1 MRFGCE
7 LHFYLHSDTS
17 FPYFLEKRLCI
28 LGHLFPARPQLFAVI
43 EKASSPMSNN
53 DTHYEL
59 RCRECGR
66 SWGNQPRSICHECFS
81 PLEITYDY
89 DTIRAA
95 IAQGTFSRERIAQRP
110 PNMWRY
116 AELLPLP
123 AGFEPRLPVGFTPL
137 LQAPHLAERLAD
149 TRDASRSEAKT
160 AAQNLYLKNDAV
172 CLPTLSFKDR
182 VVAVALAQAQAF
194 GFDTV
199 ACSSTGNLANAVA
212 AHAARLG
219 LKAWI
224 FIPSDLEPAKI
235 LGTQV
240 FGANVVRIA
249 GNYDQVNRLC
259 SQIAE
264 ERRWG
269 FVNVNLRPYYAE
281 GSKTVGFEIA
291 EQLGWRLPD
300 NVVVPMAGGSLITKI
315 KKAFD
320 ELIKLELVE
329 EKPVKFFGAQ
339 ATGCSPISTAVKTG
353 SAEIDPQKPAT
364 IARSLAIGNPA
375 DGHYAIKTIKQSGG
389 WSEDVSDPE
398 VIDSIRLLA
407 ETEGIFTE
415 TAGGVTVGTAG
426 KLYRQDRI
434 LPEETTVLCI
444 TGNGLKTTDVLA
456 GVYEIEQPI
465 APKLAEFEK
474 YLQETLDTVEI
485 AKEAA
490 TVGV

>member
-1 MRFGCE
+1 VPVSVFLDAALECE
-7 LHFYLHSDTS
+7 
-17 FPYFLEKRLCI
+17 
-28 LGHLFPARPQLFAVI
+28 GAMAV
-43 EKASSPMSNN
+43 A
-53 DTHYEL
+53 YEL
-59 RCRECGR
+59 RCRECGKR
-66 SWGNQPRSICHECFS
+66 YENAPLSICEECFS
-81 PLEITYDY
+81 PLEVVVDLDQARRTV
-89 DTIRAA
+89 TRAS
-95 IAQGTFSRERIAQRP
+95 IAQGPSS
-110 PNMWRY
+110 MWRY
-116 AELLPLP
+116 QGLLPVPEDYTPTTP
-123 AGFEPRLPVGFTPL
+123 AGWTPL
-137 LQAPHLAERLAD
+137 VRAPRLAERIGA
-149 TRDASRSEAKT
+149 T
-160 AAQNLYLKNDAV
+160 NLWIKNDAV
-172 CLPTLSFKDR
+172 CMPTLSFKDR

-320 ELIKLELVE
+320 ELVKLELVE

-353 SAEIDPQKPAT
+353 SSEIDPQKPAT

-375 DGHYAIKTIKQSGG
+375 DGHYAIKTIKHSGG

-434 LPEETTVLCI
+434 LPDETTVLCI

-456 GVYEIEQPI
+456 GVYETERAI

-474 YLQETLDTVEI
+474 YLQETLDTVEV
-485 AKEAA
+485 AKEAAA

>member
-1 MRFGCE
+1 
-7 LHFYLHSDTS
+7 
-17 FPYFLEKRLCI
+17 
-28 LGHLFPARPQLFAVI
+28 
-43 EKASSPMSNN
+43 MSNN
-53 DTHYEL
+53 DANYEL

-89 DTIRAA
+89 ETIRAA

-137 LQAPHLAERLAD
+137 FQAPRLAQRLAD
-149 TRDASRSEAKT
+149 ADDAGK
-160 AAQNLYLKNDAV
+160 NLYIKNDAV

-182 VVAVALAQAQAF
+182 VVSVALAQAQAF

-339 ATGCSPISTAVKTG
+339 ATGCSPISTAVKTS

-456 GVYEIEQPI
+456 GVYEIERPI

-474 YLQETLDTVEI
+474 YLQETLDTVEV
-485 AKEAA
+485 AKEVAA
-490 TVGV
+490 TVGA